1 MGVMTAEFRAERG
14 QIQAR
19 RRRGIILKLV
29 RQGHENQFSR
39 MDDFEVWSMLL
50 KLGQTVGRDQVLTM
64 LQDLQVLDY
73 LDYKSTMNEITGR
86 MELSEV
92 QLTAN
97 GLRFV
102 TAGHSN
108 DDVLFE

>member
-1 MGVMTAEFRAERG
+1 MGIEFASERG
-14 QIQAR
+14 LIQAR

-39 MDDFEVWSMLL
+39 MDDFEVWAMLQ
-50 KLGQTVGRDQVLTM
+50 KLGQTVGRDQVVTL

-73 LDYKSTMNEITGR
+73 IDFKSQTNEITGR
-86 MELSEV
+86 VELSMI
-92 QLTAN
+92 QLTAT

-102 TAGHSN
+102 TAGRSN
-108 DDVLFE
+108 DDVLFA

>member
-1 MGVMTAEFRAERG
+1 MTPEREA
-14 QIQAR
+14 ILAK

-39 MDDFEVWSMLL
+39 VDDFELFAMLQE
-50 KLGQTVGRDQVLTM
+50 LGQTVGRDQVLTL
-64 LQDLQVLDY
+64 LQDLQVLEYIDFKMVTN
-73 LDYKSTMNEITGR
+73 DVSGRTEISQ
-86 MELSEV
+86 MK
-92 QLTAN
+92 LTAT

-102 TAGHSN
+102 TCGVSN